1 MEACLNWEEIAGF
14 SSAVIALCALG
25 LTVWQACITRKHNRL
40 SVTPHLTTW
49 THSDKAKNI
58 YAVELLNNGI
68 GPALINSFQIQVDG
82 HPIVGEGTEPMEKA
96 LKIIFP
102 QYQYSSWQSFVSK
115 GYMMSAKETRNLV
128 TVQFHGEKLPEPEEV
143 EHATKRARV
152 LIEYESI
159 YKDKSTLDTS
169 AFGANPALQ
178 GTPTSN
184 LNLGGRV

>member
-1 MEACLNWEEIAGF
+1 MEACLNWEAIAGV
-14 SSAVIALCALG
+14 SSAIIALCAMG

-49 THSDKAKNI
+49 THWDEAKNI
-58 YAVELLNNGI
+58 YAIELLNNGI

-82 HPIVGEGTEPMEKA
+82 RPIIGEGNEPMEKA
-96 LKIIFP
+96 LKILFP

-128 TVQFHGEKLPEPEEV
+128 TVQFHAEKLPKREEV

-169 AFGANPALQ
+169 AFRA
-178 GTPTSN
+178 
-184 LNLGGRV
+184 